1 METTSP
7 FASPTANPT
16 TATEILGE
24 VIRPIEPTFA
34 PQFAQAVLGMR
45 LSDAAQERIRDFVQR
60 NNAGTL
66 SAAEKAILENY
77 LLVGQ
82 FLDLLQAKARLCLQ
96 NGVTSS

>member
-7 FASPTANPT
+7 IITPL

-24 VIRPIEPTFA
+24 VLQPIEPTFA
-34 PQFAQAVLGMR
+34 PQFAQAVLGLR
-45 LSDAAQERIRDFVQR
+45 LSDVAQERVRDFIQR

-66 SAAEKAILENY
+66 SAAEKAVLENY

-82 FLDLLQAKARLCLQ
+82 FLDLLQAKARLCLK
-96 NGVTSS
+96 NGAASP